1 MLSDSEKHLNELV
14 KSPFP
19 QDKASKYLRD
29 IYIILCN
36 IYQKWINCQALAV
49 LVQAT
54 QKKRFK
60 NFFSIER
67 SNEKFFSNVVSGH
80 STYTSVFRCLWVLT
94 GVKNLPLFNKRKWN
108 FTL

>member
-1 MLSDSEKHLNELV
+1 MDKLSSFSSS
-14 KSPFP
+14 SP
-19 QDKASKYLRD
+19 SYS
-29 IYIILCN
+29 
-36 IYQKWINCQALAV
+36 
-49 LVQAT
+49 
-54 QKKRFK
+54 KKRFK

-67 SNEKFFSNVVSGH
+67 NNEKFFSNVVSGH